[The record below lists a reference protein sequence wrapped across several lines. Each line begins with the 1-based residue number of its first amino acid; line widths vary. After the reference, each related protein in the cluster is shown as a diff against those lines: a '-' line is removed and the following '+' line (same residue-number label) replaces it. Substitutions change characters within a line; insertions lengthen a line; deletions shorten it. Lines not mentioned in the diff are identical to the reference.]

1 MRLTHSEQMSVLA
14 SGTGLLLIVMF
25 FGALMLG
32 FETSEW
38 LAEVIGCVAGYEF
51 FSFSQSQYRSWK
63 RRRGGPRG
71 W

>member
-14 SGTGLLLIVMF
+14 SSTGLALIVLF

-32 FETSEW
+32 YETSEW
-38 LAEVIGCVAGYEF
+38 LAEVIACVAGYEF
-51 FSFSQSQYRSWK
+51 FSFGHSQYRSWK

-71 W
+71 